1 MMETLKERYL
11 TPKPTFYIFPI
22 TFHVSIERSP
32 KMSNYSSSQ
41 GAAPF
46 WMKPKSKRM
55 KVALVLSLIFHTFI
69 GLYIANLIRQN
80 QRANPFEEIVHVEWV
95 PPPPIKLKMRP
106 REIPK
111 EVPKVVQTQE
121 KAPSSLTT
129 KLARRSPQQI
139 AEVIVKGPEIVRESV
154 ELNRDAPINQILPIV
169 TTAAKF
175 EAKAETR
182 DTIAPPVATF
192 QTIAAPGS
200 GIVTNRV
207 RAAGGGEAQGLS
219 DANSYGTSLRGG
231 SGEGGLG
238 KGGAGGG
245 LGDDFADVGTT
256 PPKTIQIDQAAKE
269 QARDLF
275 GIGEYVEET
284 RGKESQEVVYVLDV
298 SSSMTGSKLHLAVQ
312 ALKDALNMLYERDSF
327 NIVTFDSDVRV
338 YSRAMLP
345 ANRDNLAKAYR
356 FLDGTQIRSGT
367 NLWGGLERALAL
379 EASTVV
385 LISDGDPSRGITDPN
400 QILASARARNSSH
413 ARIMAIALGHGLSDE
428 GVRLLKRLA
437 DEHGGQLLLID
448 LR

>member
-1 MMETLKERYL
+1 
-11 TPKPTFYIFPI
+11 
-22 TFHVSIERSP
+22 
-32 KMSNYSSSQ
+32 MSNHSSSQ
-41 GAAPF
+41 GATPF
-46 WMKPKSKRM
+46 WLKPKSKRM
-55 KVALVLSLIFHTFI
+55 KTALVLSLIFHTFI

-95 PPPPIKLKMRP
+95 PPPPVKLKMRP

-111 EVPKVVQTQE
+111 EVPKVVQTQSLPRSIGE
-121 KAPSSLTT
+121 KAPSALTT

-154 ELNRDAPINQILPIV
+154 ELNRDAPISQILPIV

-175 EAKAETR
+175 ETKAETR

-207 RAAGGGEAQGLS
+207 RAAGSGKEQGLS
-219 DANSYGTSLRGG
+219 DVNSYGTSLRGG
-231 SGEGGLG
+231 SEEGGLG
-238 KGGAGGG
+238 RSGAGDG

-298 SSSMTGSKLHLAVQ
+298 SSSMSGSKLHLAVQ
-312 ALKDALNMLYERDSF
+312 ALKDALSMLYERDSF

-345 ANRDNLAKAYR
+345 VNRDNLAKAYR
-356 FLDGTQIRSGT
+356 FLDGIQIRSGT

-385 LISDGDPSRGITDPN
+385 LISDGDPSRGITAPN
-400 QILASARARNSSH
+400 QILALARERNSSH
-413 ARIMAIALGHGLSDE
+413 ARIMTIALGHGLSDG